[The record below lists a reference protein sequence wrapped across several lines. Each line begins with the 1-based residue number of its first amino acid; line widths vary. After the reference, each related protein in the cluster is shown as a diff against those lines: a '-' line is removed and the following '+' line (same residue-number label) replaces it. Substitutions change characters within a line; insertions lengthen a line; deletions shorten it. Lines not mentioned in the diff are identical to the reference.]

1 MQLKFCPL
9 VAATFTVWLKMVP
22 RPPFQLPEARFRA
35 ILTADGYSFQSL
47 TPSSLLAVLFR
58 PTHPKP
64 ARFPGAA

>member
-1 MQLKFCPL
+1 
-9 VAATFTVWLKMVP
+9 MVP